1 MKLKKIASLALAG
14 VMAVSMLTACGS
26 NAIDEQPP
34 VDNGNDTT
42 VTGYSATLQS
52 KLSAHA
58 SDKITLSDSAEL
70 DKALNYA
77 AGFVGNNMITDE
89 TADDI
94 WENHGMVSIVTGTDG
109 LGGNDALIKARTN
122 LNDALGVKIKWDG
135 SKTVAQNIAR
145 LDPVNAKDDTDPA
158 WYTKNDVNMVLLYVV
173 DGSVPMENVME
184 EVADDI
190 NDDIVGLTDKY
201 EATDMKG
208 DTNFNYTGS
217 VATCTKTYEAGH
229 GMSLTLVAVELVRH
243 IGK

>member
-1 MKLKKIASLALAG
+1 MKLKKIASLMLAG
-14 VMAVSMLTACGS
+14 VMTVSMLAGCQTTS
-26 NAIDEQPP
+26 
-34 VDNGNDTT
+34 NGNDQPNQPEEPTT
-42 VTGYSATLQS
+42 PAGYSATLQS

-70 DKALNYA
+70 NNALNYA

-89 TADDI
+89 TIDDI
-94 WENHGMVSIVTGTDG
+94 LANHGMISIVTGIAG

-135 SKTVAQNIAR
+135 GMTVEENIKR
-145 LDPVNAKDDTDPA
+145 LDPYGKNDSDPA
-158 WYTKNDVNMVLLYVV
+158 YYTKDDVNMVLLYVV
-173 DGSVPMENVME
+173 DGSVSMENVME

-190 NDDIVGLTDKY
+190 DNDIVGLTDKY
-201 EATDMKG
+201 EVTNVG
-208 DTNFNYTGS
+208 DANVNYTGS

-229 GMSLTLVAVELVRH
+229 GMSLTFVAVELVRH

>member
-14 VMAVSMLTACGS
+14 IMAVSMLAGCGEGIS
-26 NAIDEQPP
+26 NSGSSSSENTD
-34 VDNGNDTT
+34 T

-58 SDKITLSDSAEL
+58 SDKITLSDSNEL
-70 DKALNYA
+70 NNALNYA

-89 TADDI
+89 FIDDI
-94 WENHGMVSIVTGTDG
+94 QANHGMVTIVGGTG

-122 LNDALGVKIKWDG
+122 LNDAVGAKVKWDG
-135 SKTVAQNIAR
+135 GKTVSENIAR
-145 LDPVNAKDDTDPA
+145 LDPDQKTEGDPA
-158 WYTKNDVNMVLLYVV
+158 YYTKDDVNMVLMYVV

-184 EVADDI
+184 EIADDI
-190 NDDIVGLTDKY
+190 NDDIIGLTDKY
-201 EATDMKG
+201 VVTSVG
-208 DTNFNYTGS
+208 DANFNYTGS

-229 GMSLTLVAVELVRH
+229 GVSLTFVAVEIVRH

>member
-1 MKLKKIASLALAG
+1 MKLKNIASLLLAG
-14 VMAVSMLTACGS
+14 VMAASMLAGCQTTS
-26 NAIDEQPP
+26 NDQPTQP
-34 VDNGNDTT
+34 EEPTT
-42 VTGYSATLQS
+42 PTGYSATLQS

-70 DKALNYA
+70 NNALNYA

-89 TADDI
+89 TIDDI
-94 WENHGMVSIVTGTDG
+94 IANHGMISIVTGVTG

-135 SKTVAQNIAR
+135 NVDVEENIAR
-145 LDPVNAKDDTDPA
+145 LDPYGKNDPNDPA
-158 WYTKNDVNMVLLYVV
+158 YYTKDDVNMVLLYVV
-173 DGSVPMENVME
+173 DGSVSMENVME

-190 NDDIVGLTDKY
+190 DNDIVGLTDKY
-201 EATDMKG
+201 EVTNVG
-208 DTNFNYTGS
+208 DANFNYTGS

-229 GMSLTLVAVELVRH
+229 GMSLTFVAVELVRH

>member
-1 MKLKKIASLALAG
+1 MKLKKIASMMLAG
-14 VMAVSMLTACGS
+14 VMAVSMLAGCQTTS
-26 NAIDEQPP
+26 NDQPTQP
-34 VDNGNDTT
+34 EEPTT
-42 VTGYSATLQS
+42 PTGYSATLQS

-70 DKALNYA
+70 NNALNYA

-89 TADDI
+89 TIDDI
-94 WENHGMVSIVTGTDG
+94 IANHGMISIVTGVTG

-135 SKTVAQNIAR
+135 GETVEENIKR
-145 LDPVNAKDDTDPA
+145 LDPYGKNDPNDPA
-158 WYTKNDVNMVLLYVV
+158 YYTKDDVNMVLRYVV
-173 DGSVPMENVME
+173 DGSVSMENVME

-190 NDDIVGLTDKY
+190 NDDIVDLTDKY
-201 EATDMKG
+201 VVNEDG
-208 DTNFNYTGS
+208 DANFNYTGS

-229 GMSLTLVAVELVRH
+229 GMSLTFVAVELVRH